1 MTKQQI
7 RDRLLRKFNKKNPS
21 PLQLIGKIGDGS
33 MIIPMITNFIA
44 AHPAFSRKLFDY
56 HGNVP
61 HLGNRLGRGEI
72 LFYFIFD
79 DIELGGSS
87 SSIDVFK
94 VDNGVRESFLEIKSA
109 TREGD
114 RYLNFMLGMDE
125 VPASLKFFYRI
136 LKLFEKND
144 RLGKLLLPTNFAHI
158 SKTKLEE
165 LRTVSPIS
173 FKKAEDQYL
182 TDLINGPVGK
192 KIYLIYDQ
200 ETMLPIHHGKL
211 SKEQVKIER
220 ISGGLT
226 RLSFKNSF

>member
-125 VPASLKFFYRI
+125 VSASLKFFYRI
-136 LKLFEKND
+136 LKMFEKND
-144 RLGKLLLPTNFAHI
+144 RLGKMLLPTNFAHI

-165 LRTVSPIS
+165 LKTVSPQLY
-173 FKKAEDQYL
+173 KRAEEAYFA
-182 TDLINGPVGK
+182 DLINGPIGRKVF
-192 KIYLIYDQ
+192 LIFDQ
-200 ETMLPIHHGKL
+200 VTMLPIYHGL
-211 SKEQVKIER
+211 MVREQLKIER
-220 ISGGLT
+220 VSGGLT
-226 RLSFKNSF
+226 RLSFKP